1 MPPVRPLLKAI
12 LWTLIIVLPFIVG
25 TFFLDPDQMT
35 EVVATLALLACGFA
49 VYRWWKTAVRV
60 YMNGA
65 SQPHEHGILGI
76 VVLCIFY
83 AGARIYNVAYVR
95 MGRPEL
101 LTEWFTAPSLNY
113 GVAVGIALFAL
124 ATRLDGEKPGKLTAL
139 VTGAVTALAVFF
151 SALWPTLVTKG
162 SAISRFFAN
171 LF

>member
-12 LWTLIIVLPFIVG
+12 VWTLVIVLPFIIA
-25 TFFLDPDQMT
+25 TFIWNADQMT
-35 EVVATLALLACGFA
+35 EGVATLALLACGFA

-83 AGARIYNVAYVR
+83 AAARIYNVVYLR
-95 MGRPEL
+95 LGRPEWL
-101 LTEWFTAPSLNY
+101 SEWYMAPSLNY

-124 ATRLDGEKPGKLTAL
+124 ATRLDGEKPGKITAL
-139 VTGAVTALAVFF
+139 VTGAVTVLAVAF
-151 SALWPTLVTKG
+151 SGLWPLLASKG
-162 SAISRFFAN
+162 QFIIR
-171 LF
+171 LFHNIF